1 MSLFWKYIFF
11 FRYFFIML
19 ICNCFWII
27 SLWIFW
33 NSRNFISNLITNQI
47 TSCLCCFLNDSLRKG
62 FKYVCCK
69 LFNVIKRFLDV
80 FTTQVFTYVFSNI
93 FNHIFSKRQKSIAFH
108 KYSISWL
115 NWIAHYFL
123 CFRLLLMTKVMF
135 ILSFIS
141 NGLEFWSVNYF
152 SMW

>member
-1 MSLFWKYIFF
+1 MSLFWRYIFF

-33 NSRNFISNLITNQI
+33 NPRNFISNLITNQI
-47 TSCLCCFLNDSLRKG
+47 TSCFCCFLNDSLRKG

-69 LFNVIKRFLDV
+69 LFSVIKGFLDV
-80 FTTQVFTYVFSNI
+80 FTTQVFTYIFSNI

-108 KYSISWL
+108 KYSISRL
-115 NWIAHYFL
+115 NLIAHYFL

-152 SMW
+152 NIW